1 MIKRLAG
8 CVREYKKPTI
18 LTLIFIVGEAFIE
31 TFIPFITA
39 KLVNLIKYNAP
50 MEQVVRIGLFL
61 VLMACLSLCCGG
73 IAGATCAK
81 ASTGFA
87 RNLRHDMFER
97 VQSFSFE
104 NIDRFSSAS
113 LVTRMTTDVSNV
125 QMSFMMIIR
134 MAIRCPLMFIFCI
147 VMAFIMGGKLA
158 LTFVVVVPVL
168 IFGLLMIARKAMP
181 AFRAVFRK
189 YDRLNESIE
198 ENVRA
203 MRVVKGFARE
213 DYEKQKFGA
222 ASEDICGDFTHAER
236 IVARTTGE
244 RYYIATMR
252 PCSEENLQRIEK
264 HREQRKDLQFTTLEC
279 PYQVGAAAVERDG
292 VVLLEDVS
300 NLLANAMFERG
311 GDEASVYADI
321 EALCSRCR
329 LLVAVTITGLR
340 ADGYDGETAA
350 YIRALNGLNQRLY
363 DRAAAAVAMK
373 DGAPFAEKGDL
384 DEII

>member
-18 LTLIFIVGEAFIE
+18 LTLIIIVGEAFIE

-39 KLVNLIKYNAP
+39 KLVNLIKHNAP

-134 MAIRCPLMFIFCI
+134 MADAAHPGDGGAVLHHDGDDQIIGNGEHFRRDAVAAQHPAD
-147 VMAFIMGGKLA
+147 AFLH
-158 LTFVVVVPVL
+158 P
-168 IFGLLMIARKAMP
+168 
-181 AFRAVFRK
+181 
-189 YDRLNESIE
+189 E
-198 ENVRA
+198 
-203 MRVVKGFARE
+203 
-213 DYEKQKFGA
+213 
-222 ASEDICGDFTHAER
+222 
-236 IVARTTGE
+236 
-244 RYYIATMR
+244 
-252 PCSEENLQRIEK
+252 
-264 HREQRKDLQFTTLEC
+264 
-279 PYQVGAAAVERDG
+279 
-292 VVLLEDVS
+292 
-300 NLLANAMFERG
+300 
-311 GDEASVYADI
+311 
-321 EALCSRCR
+321 
-329 LLVAVTITGLR
+329 GLR
-340 ADGYDGETAA
+340 AASVPMATTWTRWKNSAA
-350 YIRALNGLNQRLY
+350 
-363 DRAAAAVAMK
+363 
-373 DGAPFAEKGDL
+373 
-384 DEII
+384 

>member
-1 MIKRLAG
+1 MG
-8 CVREYKKPTI
+8 
-18 LTLIFIVGEAFIE
+18 TLIMI
-31 TFIPFITA
+31 
-39 KLVNLIKYNAP
+39 
-50 MEQVVRIGLFL
+50 
-61 VLMACLSLCCGG
+61 S
-73 IAGATCAK
+73 GANG
-81 ASTGFA
+81 S
-87 RNLRHDMFER
+87 
-97 VQSFSFE
+97 
-104 NIDRFSSAS
+104 
-113 LVTRMTTDVSNV
+113 
-125 QMSFMMIIR
+125 
-134 MAIRCPLMFIFCI
+134 
-147 VMAFIMGGKLA
+147 GKS
-158 LTFVVVVPVL
+158 
-168 IFGLLMIARKAMP
+168 R
-181 AFRAVFRK
+181 
-189 YDRLNESIE
+189 Y
-198 ENVRA
+198 
-203 MRVVKGFARE
+203 
-213 DYEKQKFGA
+213 
-222 ASEDICGDFTHAER
+222 AER

-329 LLVAVTITGLR
+329 LLV
-340 ADGYDGETAA
+340 ETAA

>member
-1 MIKRLAG
+1 MG
-8 CVREYKKPTI
+8 
-18 LTLIFIVGEAFIE
+18 TLIMI
-31 TFIPFITA
+31 
-39 KLVNLIKYNAP
+39 
-50 MEQVVRIGLFL
+50 
-61 VLMACLSLCCGG
+61 S
-73 IAGATCAK
+73 GANG
-81 ASTGFA
+81 S
-87 RNLRHDMFER
+87 
-97 VQSFSFE
+97 
-104 NIDRFSSAS
+104 
-113 LVTRMTTDVSNV
+113 
-125 QMSFMMIIR
+125 
-134 MAIRCPLMFIFCI
+134 
-147 VMAFIMGGKLA
+147 GKS
-158 LTFVVVVPVL
+158 
-168 IFGLLMIARKAMP
+168 R
-181 AFRAVFRK
+181 
-189 YDRLNESIE
+189 Y
-198 ENVRA
+198 
-203 MRVVKGFARE
+203 
-213 DYEKQKFGA
+213 
-222 ASEDICGDFTHAER
+222 AER
-236 IVARTTGE
+236 IVARTIGE

-279 PYQVGAAAVERDG
+279 PYQVGTAAVERDG

>member
-1 MIKRLAG
+1 MR
-8 CVREYKKPTI
+8 
-18 LTLIFIVGEAFIE
+18 TLI
-31 TFIPFITA
+31 
-39 KLVNLIKYNAP
+39 LI
-50 MEQVVRIGLFL
+50 
-61 VLMACLSLCCGG
+61 S
-73 IAGATCAK
+73 GANG
-81 ASTGFA
+81 S
-87 RNLRHDMFER
+87 
-97 VQSFSFE
+97 
-104 NIDRFSSAS
+104 
-113 LVTRMTTDVSNV
+113 
-125 QMSFMMIIR
+125 
-134 MAIRCPLMFIFCI
+134 
-147 VMAFIMGGKLA
+147 GKS
-158 LTFVVVVPVL
+158 
-168 IFGLLMIARKAMP
+168 R
-181 AFRAVFRK
+181 
-189 YDRLNESIE
+189 Y
-198 ENVRA
+198 
-203 MRVVKGFARE
+203 
-213 DYEKQKFGA
+213 
-222 ASEDICGDFTHAER
+222 AER

-279 PYQVGAAAVERDG
+279 PYQVGAAVVERDG

-340 ADGYDGETAA
+340 ADGYDGEKAA

>member
-1 MIKRLAG
+1 MLLKSLELQG
-8 CVREYKKPTI
+8 FKTFPDKT
-18 LTLIFIVGEAFIE
+18 TLKFENG
-31 TFIPFITA
+31 ITA
-39 KLVNLIKYNAP
+39 
-50 MEQVVRIGLFL
+50 VVGPNG
-61 VLMACLSLCCGG
+61 S
-73 IAGATCAK
+73 
-81 ASTGFA
+81 
-87 RNLRHDMFER
+87 
-97 VQSFSFE
+97 
-104 NIDRFSSAS
+104 
-113 LVTRMTTDVSNV
+113 
-125 QMSFMMIIR
+125 
-134 MAIRCPLMFIFCI
+134 
-147 VMAFIMGGKLA
+147 GKS
-158 LTFVVVVPVL
+158 
-168 IFGLLMIARKAMP
+168 R
-181 AFRAVFRK
+181 
-189 YDRLNESIE
+189 Y
-198 ENVRA
+198 
-203 MRVVKGFARE
+203 
-213 DYEKQKFGA
+213 
-222 ASEDICGDFTHAER
+222 AER

>member
-1 MIKRLAG
+1 MG
-8 CVREYKKPTI
+8 
-18 LTLIFIVGEAFIE
+18 TLIMI
-31 TFIPFITA
+31 
-39 KLVNLIKYNAP
+39 
-50 MEQVVRIGLFL
+50 
-61 VLMACLSLCCGG
+61 S
-73 IAGATCAK
+73 GANG
-81 ASTGFA
+81 S
-87 RNLRHDMFER
+87 
-97 VQSFSFE
+97 
-104 NIDRFSSAS
+104 
-113 LVTRMTTDVSNV
+113 
-125 QMSFMMIIR
+125 
-134 MAIRCPLMFIFCI
+134 
-147 VMAFIMGGKLA
+147 GKS
-158 LTFVVVVPVL
+158 
-168 IFGLLMIARKAMP
+168 R
-181 AFRAVFRK
+181 
-189 YDRLNESIE
+189 Y
-198 ENVRA
+198 
-203 MRVVKGFARE
+203 
-213 DYEKQKFGA
+213 
-222 ASEDICGDFTHAER
+222 AER

-279 PYQVGAAAVERDG
+279 PYQAGAAAVERDG

-340 ADGYDGETAA
+340 GETAA

>member
-1 MIKRLAG
+1 MG
-8 CVREYKKPTI
+8 
-18 LTLIFIVGEAFIE
+18 TLIMI
-31 TFIPFITA
+31 
-39 KLVNLIKYNAP
+39 
-50 MEQVVRIGLFL
+50 
-61 VLMACLSLCCGG
+61 S
-73 IAGATCAK
+73 GANG
-81 ASTGFA
+81 S
-87 RNLRHDMFER
+87 
-97 VQSFSFE
+97 
-104 NIDRFSSAS
+104 
-113 LVTRMTTDVSNV
+113 
-125 QMSFMMIIR
+125 
-134 MAIRCPLMFIFCI
+134 
-147 VMAFIMGGKLA
+147 GKS
-158 LTFVVVVPVL
+158 
-168 IFGLLMIARKAMP
+168 R
-181 AFRAVFRK
+181 
-189 YDRLNESIE
+189 Y
-198 ENVRA
+198 
-203 MRVVKGFARE
+203 
-213 DYEKQKFGA
+213 
-222 ASEDICGDFTHAER
+222 AER
-236 IVARTTGE
+236 IVARTAGE

-279 PYQVGAAAVERDG
+279 PYQVG
-292 VVLLEDVS
+292 VLLEDVS

>member
-1 MIKRLAG
+1 MG
-8 CVREYKKPTI
+8 
-18 LTLIFIVGEAFIE
+18 TLIMI
-31 TFIPFITA
+31 
-39 KLVNLIKYNAP
+39 
-50 MEQVVRIGLFL
+50 
-61 VLMACLSLCCGG
+61 S
-73 IAGATCAK
+73 GANG
-81 ASTGFA
+81 S
-87 RNLRHDMFER
+87 
-97 VQSFSFE
+97 
-104 NIDRFSSAS
+104 
-113 LVTRMTTDVSNV
+113 
-125 QMSFMMIIR
+125 
-134 MAIRCPLMFIFCI
+134 
-147 VMAFIMGGKLA
+147 GKS
-158 LTFVVVVPVL
+158 
-168 IFGLLMIARKAMP
+168 R
-181 AFRAVFRK
+181 
-189 YDRLNESIE
+189 Y
-198 ENVRA
+198 
-203 MRVVKGFARE
+203 
-213 DYEKQKFGA
+213 
-222 ASEDICGDFTHAER
+222 AER

-311 GDEASVYADI
+311 GDEASVDADI

-340 ADGYDGETAA
+340 ADGYDG
-350 YIRALNGLNQRLY
+350 RALNGLNQRLY

>member
-1 MIKRLAG
+1 MG
-8 CVREYKKPTI
+8 
-18 LTLIFIVGEAFIE
+18 TLIMI
-31 TFIPFITA
+31 
-39 KLVNLIKYNAP
+39 
-50 MEQVVRIGLFL
+50 
-61 VLMACLSLCCGG
+61 S
-73 IAGATCAK
+73 GANG
-81 ASTGFA
+81 S
-87 RNLRHDMFER
+87 
-97 VQSFSFE
+97 
-104 NIDRFSSAS
+104 
-113 LVTRMTTDVSNV
+113 
-125 QMSFMMIIR
+125 
-134 MAIRCPLMFIFCI
+134 
-147 VMAFIMGGKLA
+147 GKS
-158 LTFVVVVPVL
+158 
-168 IFGLLMIARKAMP
+168 R
-181 AFRAVFRK
+181 
-189 YDRLNESIE
+189 Y
-198 ENVRA
+198 
-203 MRVVKGFARE
+203 
-213 DYEKQKFGA
+213 
-222 ASEDICGDFTHAER
+222 AER
-236 IVARTTGE
+236 IVARTAGE

-292 VVLLEDVS
+292 VLLEDVS

-329 LLVAVTITGLR
+329 LLVAVTITCLR

>member
-1 MIKRLAG
+1 MG
-8 CVREYKKPTI
+8 
-18 LTLIFIVGEAFIE
+18 TLIMISGA
-31 TFIPFITA
+31 
-39 KLVNLIKYNAP
+39 N
-50 MEQVVRIGLFL
+50 G
-61 VLMACLSLCCGG
+61 CG
-73 IAGATCAK
+73 K
-81 ASTGFA
+81 S
-87 RNLRHDMFER
+87 R
-97 VQSFSFE
+97 
-104 NIDRFSSAS
+104 
-113 LVTRMTTDVSNV
+113 
-125 QMSFMMIIR
+125 
-134 MAIRCPLMFIFCI
+134 
-147 VMAFIMGGKLA
+147 
-158 LTFVVVVPVL
+158 
-168 IFGLLMIARKAMP
+168 
-181 AFRAVFRK
+181 
-189 YDRLNESIE
+189 Y
-198 ENVRA
+198 
-203 MRVVKGFARE
+203 
-213 DYEKQKFGA
+213 
-222 ASEDICGDFTHAER
+222 AER

-252 PCSEENLQRIEK
+252 PCSEENLQRIKK

-311 GDEASVYADI
+311 GDEASVCADI

>member
-1 MIKRLAG
+1 MG
-8 CVREYKKPTI
+8 
-18 LTLIFIVGEAFIE
+18 TLIMI
-31 TFIPFITA
+31 
-39 KLVNLIKYNAP
+39 
-50 MEQVVRIGLFL
+50 
-61 VLMACLSLCCGG
+61 S
-73 IAGATCAK
+73 GANG
-81 ASTGFA
+81 S
-87 RNLRHDMFER
+87 
-97 VQSFSFE
+97 
-104 NIDRFSSAS
+104 
-113 LVTRMTTDVSNV
+113 
-125 QMSFMMIIR
+125 
-134 MAIRCPLMFIFCI
+134 
-147 VMAFIMGGKLA
+147 GKS
-158 LTFVVVVPVL
+158 
-168 IFGLLMIARKAMP
+168 R
-181 AFRAVFRK
+181 
-189 YDRLNESIE
+189 Y
-198 ENVRA
+198 
-203 MRVVKGFARE
+203 
-213 DYEKQKFGA
+213 
-222 ASEDICGDFTHAER
+222 AER

-279 PYQVGAAAVERDG
+279 PYQVGERDG

-311 GDEASVYADI
+311 GDEASVYVDI

-350 YIRALNGLNQRLY
+350 YNRALNGLNQRLY

>member
-1 MIKRLAG
+1 MG
-8 CVREYKKPTI
+8 
-18 LTLIFIVGEAFIE
+18 TLIMI
-31 TFIPFITA
+31 
-39 KLVNLIKYNAP
+39 
-50 MEQVVRIGLFL
+50 
-61 VLMACLSLCCGG
+61 S
-73 IAGATCAK
+73 GANG
-81 ASTGFA
+81 S
-87 RNLRHDMFER
+87 
-97 VQSFSFE
+97 
-104 NIDRFSSAS
+104 
-113 LVTRMTTDVSNV
+113 
-125 QMSFMMIIR
+125 
-134 MAIRCPLMFIFCI
+134 
-147 VMAFIMGGKLA
+147 GKS
-158 LTFVVVVPVL
+158 
-168 IFGLLMIARKAMP
+168 R
-181 AFRAVFRK
+181 
-189 YDRLNESIE
+189 Y
-198 ENVRA
+198 
-203 MRVVKGFARE
+203 
-213 DYEKQKFGA
+213 
-222 ASEDICGDFTHAER
+222 AER

-264 HREQRKDLQFTTLEC
+264 HREQRKDLQFTTL
-279 PYQVGAAAVERDG
+279 GAAAVERDG

>member
-1 MIKRLAG
+1 
-8 CVREYKKPTI
+8 
-18 LTLIFIVGEAFIE
+18 
-31 TFIPFITA
+31 
-39 KLVNLIKYNAP
+39 
-50 MEQVVRIGLFL
+50 
-61 VLMACLSLCCGG
+61 
-73 IAGATCAK
+73 
-81 ASTGFA
+81 
-87 RNLRHDMFER
+87 
-97 VQSFSFE
+97 
-104 NIDRFSSAS
+104 
-113 LVTRMTTDVSNV
+113 
-125 QMSFMMIIR
+125 
-134 MAIRCPLMFIFCI
+134 
-147 VMAFIMGGKLA
+147 
-158 LTFVVVVPVL
+158 
-168 IFGLLMIARKAMP
+168 
-181 AFRAVFRK
+181 
-189 YDRLNESIE
+189 
-198 ENVRA
+198 
-203 MRVVKGFARE
+203 
-213 DYEKQKFGA
+213 
-222 ASEDICGDFTHAER
+222 
-236 IVARTTGE
+236 
-244 RYYIATMR
+244 MR

-329 LLVAVTITGLR
+329 LLVAVTITGLC